1 MRDTIL
7 DVDGTSRKIRLV
19 RTLPLIVHGDTH
31 VHDRFVFMPV
41 SYAFFIPFINWFE
54 GIILVLDETSL

>member
-7 DVDGTSRKIRLV
+7 DVVETSRKICLV
-19 RTLPLIVHGDTH
+19 RTLPLIVHDHTH

-41 SYAFFIPFINWFE
+41 SYAFFIPFIDWFG